1 MGSQSYENKFNDKMD
16 EVKDKIAILLGIT
29 GVGKSSFIN
38 CITKTTRCKVGDDTK
53 SCTQAIMQS
62 DMSKDGYNFYFVD
75 TPGLDDG
82 EGDEKNIKQLDSIK
96 KKYPRINA
104 MIICLKMDDLKLSS
118 SLKKSLIQFMEIFP
132 CSDFWNHVIILRTHA
147 ERSTKFERK
156 KKNIEGKLLGG
167 IHNDTE
173 LTNYMKKN
181 GITVPANLKE
191 FFVDSDKEGLEEDT
205 EKEYK
210 NVLNTIKDMYP
221 LYKEVKEEIKEYVNE
236 IKDGEISF
244 IHILTDKHIKF
255 IDFDGK
261 EHEKVVRIGDE
272 KYNLNG
278 YRPLLVEVK
287 RDQEKEPR
295 GIWCWSNQFKTHYTL
310 VKIYDINGERKR
322 VESELEYRWEY
333 KTDEAEKDGEDYRK
347 SLNDQYN
354 KDICK
359 C

>member
-1 MGSQSYENKFNDKMD
+1 MGSQSYEYKFNDKMD

-147 ERSTKFERK
+147 ERSAKFERK

-210 NVLNTIKDMYP
+210 NVITGNT
-221 LYKEVKEEIKEYVNE
+221 
-236 IKDGEISF
+236 
-244 IHILTDKHIKF
+244 
-255 IDFDGK
+255 
-261 EHEKVVRIGDE
+261 
-272 KYNLNG
+272 
-278 YRPLLVEVK
+278 
-287 RDQEKEPR
+287 
-295 GIWCWSNQFKTHYTL
+295 
-310 VKIYDINGERKR
+310 
-322 VESELEYRWEY
+322 
-333 KTDEAEKDGEDYRK
+333 
-347 SLNDQYN
+347 SLNVLINFTEMVDHN
-354 KDICK
+354 T
-359 C
+359 

>member
-1 MGSQSYENKFNDKMD
+1 MGLNIYENKFKEQID
-16 EVKDKIAILLGIT
+16 EVKDKISILLGIT

-38 CITKTTRCKVGDDTK
+38 FITNTTRCKVGNSTK
-53 SCTQAIMQS
+53 SCTQKIMQS
-62 DMSKDGYNFYFVD
+62 DMSKDGYNYYFVD

-82 EGDEKNIKQLDSIK
+82 EGDEKNIAQLNSIK
-96 KKYPRINA
+96 KKYPRINSL
-104 MIICLKMDDLKLSS
+104 IICLKFDDLKLSN

-147 ERSTKFERK
+147 ERSAKFEK
-156 KKNIEGKLLGG
+156 KKIKIAGKLLEG
-167 IHNDTE
+167 IYNDTE
-173 LTNYMKKN
+173 LGEYMKKN

-191 FFVDSDKEGLEEDT
+191 FFVDSDIEELDQDT
-205 EKEYK
+205 ENEYK
-210 NVLNTIKDMYP
+210 NILNEIKNIYP
-221 LYKEVKEEIKEYVNE
+221 LYKEVKEEIKEYINE
-236 IKDGEISF
+236 VKEGEISF

-261 EHEKVVRIGDE
+261 EHEKIQRVGDE

-295 GIWCWSNQFKTHYTL
+295 GILCWSNQFKTHYTL
-310 VKIYDINGERKR
+310 VKIYDIKGERKR
-322 VESELEYRWEY
+322 VESELEYRWEEN
-333 KTDEAEKDGEDYRK
+333 TDEAEKDGEDYRK
-347 SLNDQYN
+347 SLNDQN
-354 KDICK
+354 NRDICK